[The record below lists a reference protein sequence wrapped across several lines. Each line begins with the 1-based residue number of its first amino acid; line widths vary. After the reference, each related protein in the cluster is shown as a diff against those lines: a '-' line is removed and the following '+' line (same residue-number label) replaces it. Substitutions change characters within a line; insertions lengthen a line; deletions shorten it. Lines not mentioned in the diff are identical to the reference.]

1 VSDLILDANRLAGA
15 LRVAWLNRRQ
25 VRVTLTERCVIRTI
39 VGRVSSVSVTGSF
52 ALVDGWHVPVGEVVG
67 VGKPT
72 LGDLESYAHG
82 MHVLRLESGDDHDA
96 R

>member
-1 VSDLILDANRLAGA
+1 MSDLILDVNRLAND
-15 LRVAWLNRRQ
+15 LRDAWLGRRQ

-39 VGRVSSVSVTGSF
+39 VGRVSSVAVTGAF
-52 ALVDGWHVPVGEVVG
+52 ALIDGWHVPVEEVMG

-72 LGDLESYAHG
+72 IGDVATYADL
-82 MHVLRLESGDDHDA
+82 MHDLRMAAGDGHDA

>member
-39 VGRVSSVSVTGSF
+39 VGRVSSGHR
-52 ALVDGWHVPVGEVVG
+52 LV
-67 VGKPT
+67 
-72 LGDLESYAHG
+72 
-82 MHVLRLESGDDHDA
+82 RA